1 MCIFPPGKQSNKIE
15 VNGKKILI
23 LLKFGL
29 FSWWTSRFV
38 NLSVLQKIQ
47 HIFQIYIILIVFCIV
62 VVKKAPAAGDDD
74 DDESDLFQNPNRVE
88 AAVEVAHNVD
98 EAIAI
103 LR

>member
-1 MCIFPPGKQSNKIE
+1 M
-15 VNGKKILI
+15 
-23 LLKFGL
+23 
-29 FSWWTSRFV
+29 

-47 HIFQIYIILIVFCIV
+47 HIFQIYKLIVFCIV
-62 VVKKAPAAGDDD
+62 VVKKAPAAVDDD

-88 AAVEVAHNVD
+88 AAVEEAHNVD